1 MSTGNAHV
9 MHVNSTAA
17 ARDMLLAQTQQHI
30 QKCKSSQI
38 TSMASCPIHRYTLA
52 HLVVGL
58 CRKFSAFSYVNSQC
72 TCHTCQQHTLS
83 LTCAAASW
91 RRRPMSLSI
100 WRAWSASC
108 LTTSRMPVRTSG
120 FSRLLCTWKI
130 SPQACTKSSCTAARV
145 RASPSRLAP
154 APDDKLHCT
163 QPHNHRAVAATV

>member
-1 MSTGNAHV
+1 
-9 MHVNSTAA
+9 
-17 ARDMLLAQTQQHI
+17 
-30 QKCKSSQI
+30 
-38 TSMASCPIHRYTLA
+38 MASCPIHRYTLA
-52 HLVVGL
+52 HLVVTW
-58 CRKFSAFSYVNSQC
+58 CRKFGYVNSQY
-72 TCHTCQQHTLS
+72 TCRTCQQHTLS

-91 RRRPMSLSI
+91 RLRHMSLST

-163 QPHNHRAVAATV
+163 QPQGCCCHVLVRSKGLLLQQSCGVLRKLYFASASLLIQSKLSTKP